1 MKKLLLSTT
10 LKYCTEVIPTYCV
23 YITAAFY
30 GFFLFKRNTSSSY
43 LHVSMRRIDNLNQ
56 SETYCCISA
65 LLSYCK
71 HFPYGQDT
79 VRCCNYASTT
89 SIARQLYCSD
99 RFRIQLQLTKLLN
112 KEKEVKFTGQTG
124 PLRYGIDCLFRVTTQ
139 QNRTYSLHDRRR
151 IA

>member
-1 MKKLLLSTT
+1 MPVIIPVLYIRYLQNINSNNSKRKTETIRKEGRKYIWNNNINLSHEEAAII
-10 LKYCTEVIPTYCV
+10 YYTEVIIPTYCV

-43 LHVSMRRIDNLNQ
+43 LHVSMRRIDILNQ

-79 VRCCNYASTT
+79 VRWCNYASTT
-89 SIARQLYCSD
+89 SIAR
-99 RFRIQLQLTKLLN
+99 
-112 KEKEVKFTGQTG
+112 
-124 PLRYGIDCLFRVTTQ
+124 
-139 QNRTYSLHDRRR
+139 
-151 IA
+151 